1 MPSPSSPSEPASPQ
15 EPSQPSVGASGSAKG
30 GDAAQKESGEP
41 SISSSGSPQ
50 DQSTVPVQTSPAGEQ
65 PSANTQSD
73 FDIAEEY
80 GTARKN
86 LPPAGIVAICIA
98 VVAVIV
104 AVYALTHRAH
114 PLSWGSIDDVVSVPL
129 PAQNMVMVAINIS
142 VENNAQKPSWIHTI
156 TAALDTGGKTYTDD
170 ATPAVDVQRYFQAL
184 PDLKQHALDI
194 LIPET
199 RLNPGQKVS
208 GTVVVSFPVTA
219 DAFNARKS
227 LTVTV
232 APYDEV
238 PLVIKK

>member
-1 MPSPSSPSEPASPQ
+1 MSSPSSPSEPASPQ
-15 EPSQPSVGASGSAKG
+15 EPSQPSVGASGSAQG
-30 GDAAQKESGEP
+30 GTAPQQQSSEP
-41 SISSSGSPQ
+41 STSSSGTPQ
-50 DQSTVPVQTSPAGEQ
+50 EQRITPQGDPGAAPTPNPQS
-65 PSANTQSD
+65 N

-86 LPPAGIVAICIA
+86 LPPAGILVICIA

-129 PAQNMVMVAINIS
+129 PAQNMVMVAINVS

-170 ATPAVDVQRYFQAL
+170 ATPAVDVQRYFQAF
-184 PDLKQHALDI
+184 PDLKQHALDV
-194 LIPET
+194 LTPET

-227 LTVTV
+227 LSVTV

-238 PLVIKK
+238 PLVMKK